1 MKKLV
6 LFLLLVATTKI
17 SLAQIDMITAL
28 KTIGEDIVYT
38 EYLFVTIKPGSK
50 NEISQKRYK
59 ANLKLK
65 KNRFGKIVGFNALEI
80 DKKNGEENGIKY
92 NYMYNKFDNYTL
104 PSYITA
110 AADHAYVIINGVI
123 FKLEHFENTTSFKIE
138 QAWIPTIPK
147 ARANDAIFQ
156 GGKMSDLQSVDLM
169 KLVKDYF
176 VAIKKIQDEKPYTET
191 EQMEADAMKF
201 TVDSTNIMIKQ
212 GNADYWNS
220 EAGQKKLAQMRQPR
234 IILTNDTGTD
244 FCLCHGQ
251 GVSTVLKPGEQK
263 DFGCKD
269 GKVYLGEKV
278 PNSTN
283 LKQTNKLL
291 LDLNGSNCGAKI
303 NASTL

>member
-6 LFLLLVATTKI
+6 LFVLLVTTTKI
-17 SLAQIDMITAL
+17 SLSQIDMITAL
-28 KTIGEDIVYT
+28 KTIGEDVVYT

-59 ANLKLK
+59 ANLKLE
-65 KNRFGKIVGFNALEI
+65 KNRFGKVVGFNALEI
-80 DKKNGEENGIKY
+80 DKKNGEEHGIKY
-92 NYMYNKFDNYTL
+92 NYMYNKFDNYTH
-104 PSYITA
+104 PSYA
-110 AADHAYVIINGVI
+110 EASASHAYAIINGVI
-123 FKLEHFENTTSFKIE
+123 FYLEHFENINSFDIA
-138 QAWIPTIPK
+138 QVWIPTIPK
-147 ARANDAIFQ
+147 PRSSEAVFQ
-156 GGKMSDLQSVDLM
+156 GGKMSDLQSADLM

-176 VAIKKIQDEKPYTET
+176 IEMKKIQEANPYNES

-201 TVDSTNIMIKQ
+201 TLDSTNIMIRQ

-234 IILTNDTGTD
+234 IMLTNDTGAD

-251 GVSTVLKPGEQK
+251 GVSTVLKPGEK
-263 DFGCKD
+263 KEFGCRD

-291 LDLNGSNCGAKI
+291 LDLNGTNCGAKI

>member
-6 LFLLLVATTKI
+6 LFILLVATTKI
-17 SLAQIDMITAL
+17 SLSQIDMITAL
-28 KTIGEDIVYT
+28 KTIGEDVVYT
-38 EYLFVTIKPGSK
+38 EYLFVTINPGKK
-50 NEISQKRYK
+50 NEITQKRYK
-59 ANLKLK
+59 ANLKLE
-65 KNRFGKIVGFNALEI
+65 KNRFGKVVGFNAIETK
-80 DKKNGEENGIKY
+80 DGDENGIKY
-92 NYMYNKFDNYTL
+92 NYMYNKFDNYTH
-104 PSYITA
+104 PSYISA

-123 FKLEHFENTTSFKIE
+123 FKLEYFENISSFKIE
-138 QAWIPTIPK
+138 QAWIPSIPK
-147 ARANDAIFQ
+147 VRANDAIFQ
-156 GGKMSDLQSVDLM
+156 GGKMSDLQSADLM

-176 VAIKKIQDEKPYTET
+176 VAMKKTQDETPYTET

-201 TVDSTNIMIKQ
+201 TVDSTNIMIRQ

-220 EAGQKKLAQMRQPR
+220 EAGQKKLTQMRQPR
-234 IILTNDTGTD
+234 ITLTNDTGTD
-244 FCLCHGQ
+244 FCICHGQ
-251 GVSTVLKPGEQK
+251 GVSTVLKPGEKK

-291 LDLNGSNCGAKI
+291 LDLNGTNCGAKI